1 MKIGPWIKT
10 IGIISLMVGYPLGM
24 HWLLTA
30 SEWSHATLAWLNLA
44 QMVGMQSLLAW
55 FFGRTLRAG
64 REPLIA
70 QFARRFHRPED
81 YTPRIAHYAR
91 QSTWAWT
98 WFFVSMVI
106 IPLVLFFT
114 ASLSTWSFF
123 VNVLSLPLLGAM
135 FVGEY
140 AARRWCLR
148 GTRQVSLFQGIAAYR
163 EHRSTSDDQS

>member
-1 MKIGPWIKT
+1 MKTAPWIKA
-10 IGIISLMVGYPLGM
+10 IGVIVLMAGYPLGM

-30 SEWSHATLAWLNLA
+30 SQWSHTTLAWLNLA

-70 QFARRFHRPED
+70 QFARRFHGPD
-81 YTPRIAHYAR
+81 YSPRIARYAR
-91 QSTWAWT
+91 QATWAWT
-98 WFFVSMVI
+98 WFFVSMVV

-114 ASLSTWSFF
+114 ASLNTWSFF
-123 VNVLSLPLLGAM
+123 VNVLSLPLLGGM
-135 FVGEY
+135 FVAEY

-148 GTRQVSLFQGIAAYR
+148 GTRHVSIFQSMAAYR
-163 EHRSTSDDQS
+163 EHRQAEDRG

>member
-1 MKIGPWIKT
+1 MKIGPWIKAT
-10 IGIISLMVGYPLGM
+10 LALGVMVGYPLAM

-30 SEWSHATLAWLNLA
+30 SQWSHATLAWLNLA

-55 FFGRTLRAG
+55 FFGRTLRPG
-64 REPLIA
+64 QEPLIA

-91 QSTWAWT
+91 QATWAWT
-98 WFFVSMVI
+98 WFFVSMVV

-123 VNVLSLPLLGAM
+123 VNVLSLPLLGGM
-135 FVGEY
+135 FVAEY
-140 AARRWCLR
+140 AARRWYLR
-148 GTRQVSLFQGIAAYR
+148 GTRHVSIFQGMTAYR
-163 EHRSTSDDQS
+163 EHRREADDPS